1 MLDKLKWVLGLFV
14 IAFGAIGYA
23 FKKGGDAKADE
34 ISAESLE
41 DKMEYEKAGR
51 EAADAGRINEEKVKN
66 EDNKPD
72 TTRYFD

>member
-1 MLDKLKWVLGLFV
+1 MGKIYAVMAFVGGLILAFLKIFSMGKTSATNE
-14 IAFGAIGYA
+14 I
-23 FKKGGDAKADE
+23 KAQ
-34 ISAESLE
+34 SME

-51 EAADAGRINEEKVKN
+51 EAADTGRINEEKVKN

>member
-1 MLDKLKWVLGLFV
+1 MLSKLKWLLGLVLGVFT
-14 IAFGAIGYA
+14 AGAYIY
-23 FKKGGDAKADE
+23 KKGGDAKADE